1 MIKNKINLKIIINI
15 LLAFLSIGLLTIG
28 IINLTKPRIDISSD
42 EKMEESINKL
52 RNSLNDEQLEKFEQ
66 AVSFIAFD
74 GLTFSDFMST
84 EKTIRKIKKKFNN
97 KTYDDV
103 VYDAKEI
110 VKKRIVEL
118 NKEKSS
124 LNSARKSLESIV
136 VERTTIT
143 TDTSGLFPRRILYMM
158 VRNNTGRNLSS
169 ISFNIKT
176 FAPGR
181 EIPYLNDDFKYEIP
195 GGIQGKETLEWQ
207 LEPNTLLN
215 EEWNRDIPNG
225 IIVIRATACSDA
237 AGNIIYQDTWTI
249 EKDKLLQSYK
259 EFIKD

>member
-1 MIKNKINLKIIINI
+1 MFPKKIIINI
-15 LLAFLSIGLLTIG
+15 LLAILSIGMFTVG
-28 IINLTKPRIDISSD
+28 VVNLTKPRIDISSD
-42 EKMEESINKL
+42 EKMEESVQKL
-52 RNSLNDEQLEKFEQ
+52 RDSLNDEQLEKFEQ
-66 AVSFIAFD
+66 AVSYIAFD
-74 GLTFSDFMST
+74 GLTFNDFMST
-84 EKTIRKIKKKFNN
+84 DQTIKKIKKKFKN
-97 KTYDDV
+97 KSYDDV
-103 VYDAKEI
+103 IYDAKQI
-110 VKKRIVEL
+110 VKRRISEL

-143 TDTSGLFPRRILYMM
+143 TDNSGLLSRRILYMM
-158 VRNNTGRNLSS
+158 VRNNTGANLSS

-215 EEWNRDIPNG
+215 DEWNRDIPNG
-225 IIVIRATACSDA
+225 IIQIKATACTDA
-237 AGNIIYQDTWTI
+237 NGNVLYQDTWSA
-249 EKDKLLQSYK
+249 EKDKLMESLK
-259 EFIKD
+259 EFLKD